1 MKHYLR
7 GQLAKAARLNKET
20 LRYYENNGLIPP
32 AQRDSNGYRYYPA
45 ETLVL
50 LEFIS
55 VAKAAGFTLK
65 EIKELFSALQG
76 EEFQKESLESIIV
89 KKLADAGIH
98 AGYYKAAL
106 SGAESIEESDAGYV
120 KKIAGIT
127 QEDSSLLSYLYQN
140 AVSPHLAARIE
151 GNPVDP
157 ETVKADFDRVKK
169 GYDYVTVE
177 GSGGIVC
184 PIRWDEEHEI
194 LLEDI
199 VKMLHLNTLV
209 IADAGLGTINAV
221 VLTVEY
227 IRNHGMD
234 VKGIILNHYSGGAM
248 QEDNEKMIERLTGVP
263 VIARVRDGDR
273 ELEVDLEVL
282 KRVYD

>member
-1 MKHYLR
+1 MIPQLKAAVIHFLYCITVCLHVLSKHEEGGASVVLFKYIHDLR
-7 GQLAKAARLNKET
+7 GIGT
-20 LRYYENNGLIPP
+20 WP
-32 AQRDSNGYRYYPA
+32 
-45 ETLVL
+45 V
-50 LEFIS
+50 
-55 VAKAAGFTLK
+55 
-65 EIKELFSALQG
+65 IKG
-76 EEFQKESLESIIV
+76 
-89 KKLADAGIH
+89 
-98 AGYYKAAL
+98 
-106 SGAESIEESDAGYV
+106 IEESDAGYV

-169 GYDYVTVE
+169 EYDYVTVE

-184 PIRWDEEHEI
+184 PIRWDEKHEI

-227 IRNHGMD
+227 VRNHGMD

-263 VIARVRDGDR
+263 VIARVRDSDR

>member
-1 MKHYLR
+1 MGKGIFVTGTGTDVGKTYVTGLIIKKIKEN
-7 GQLAKAARLNKET
+7 GMTPGYFKAAMSGNEREEDGT
-20 LRYYENNGLIPP
+20 LIPGD
-32 AQRDSNGYRYYPA
+32 ALWVKNVSG
-45 ETLVL
+45 
-50 LEFIS
+50 IS
-55 VAKAAGFTLK
+55 QSV
-65 EIKELFSALQG
+65 
-76 EEFQKESLESIIV
+76 EEMCPYVYE
-89 KKLADAGIH
+89 H
-98 AGYYKAAL
+98 AY
-106 SGAESIEESDAGYV
+106 
-120 KKIAGIT
+120 
-127 QEDSSLLSYLYQN
+127 
-140 AVSPHLAARIE
+140 SPHLASRLE
-151 GNPVDP
+151 GNPVVM
-157 ETVKADFDRVKK
+157 EVVKHGFADVAAD
-169 GYDYVTVE
+169 YDYVTVE

-184 PIRWDEEHEI
+184 PIRWDEEQEI